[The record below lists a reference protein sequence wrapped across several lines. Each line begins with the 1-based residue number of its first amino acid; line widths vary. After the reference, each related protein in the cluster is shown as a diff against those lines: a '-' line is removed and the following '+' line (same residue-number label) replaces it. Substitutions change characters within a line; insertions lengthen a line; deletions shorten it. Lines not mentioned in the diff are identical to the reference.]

1 MSLKDKVIF
10 ISGGSRG
17 IGLAIAKKAATD
29 GAKIIIAAKTAEPH
43 PKLPGTIYT
52 AAEEIISAGGD
63 ALPLICDIRS
73 EDNVR
78 DTINKGVDHFGGI
91 DICINNASAIQ
102 LTNVT
107 DTEMKRYDLMHQ
119 INGRGTYMVSKF
131 CLPHLKKA
139 DNPHILNLAP
149 PLDMS
154 AKWFANTVAYTMAKY
169 TMSMCVLGMA
179 EEFKPDSIAV
189 NALWPRTAI
198 ATAAVQNHLGGD
210 EIMKLSRNVDIMADS
225 AYSILT
231 KDSKS
236 FTGNFCIDD
245 LVLYEDGV
253 KDFSKYASVPFDQ
266 LMPDFFVPDDTP
278 LPDEIKNS

>member
-17 IGLAIAKKAATD
+17 IGLAIAKKAALD

-52 AAEEIISAGGD
+52 AAEEIVSAGGD

-131 CLPHLKKA
+131 CLL
-139 DNPHILNLAP
+139 I
-149 PLDMS
+149 
-154 AKWFANTVAYTMAKY
+154 
-169 TMSMCVLGMA
+169 
-179 EEFKPDSIAV
+179 
-189 NALWPRTAI
+189 
-198 ATAAVQNHLGGD
+198 
-210 EIMKLSRNVDIMADS
+210 
-225 AYSILT
+225 
-231 KDSKS
+231 
-236 FTGNFCIDD
+236 
-245 LVLYEDGV
+245 
-253 KDFSKYASVPFDQ
+253 
-266 LMPDFFVPDDTP
+266 
-278 LPDEIKNS
+278 